1 MIYLAYDGSINGD
14 WIAGYAVTLAAHD
27 PLHRLTV
34 LHVATG
40 EFPLEEVR
48 AKIERIARRAEVAGV
63 AVETAL
69 PPFGGDVFR
78 DLIARIEGDG
88 GAPPGA
94 IVVCGARANPRAH
107 DSTRP
112 YWGARARAGGRG
124 YLAGT
129 VSERL
134 LGHRRFEVAAIRVV
148 QPGLLGAPRRFLFP
162 AAGDAQ
168 GLRAGMDLLAR
179 FAPAVDRVHLLH
191 VVMVKRIA
199 FRRLSE
205 TAAAKL
211 RAKGWRYLETVE
223 AELNARAGVGAERIG
238 ADAVVS
244 DDWAHETI
252 IAASRHKSQLIL
264 LEASRRH
271 LAGGLF
277 HGDPVEVVLREAPC
291 DVAVYR
297 GGDG

>member
-27 PLHRLTV
+27 PVHRLTV

-40 EFPLEEVR
+40 EFPIEEVR
-48 AKIERIARRAEVAGV
+48 AKIERIARRAAVAGV
-63 AVETAL
+63 AVEAAL
-69 PPFGGDVFR
+69 LSFGGDVFH

-94 IVVCGARANPRAH
+94 IVVCGARL
-107 DSTRP
+107 
-112 YWGARARAGGRG
+112 RAGGRG

-134 LGHRRFEVAAIRVV
+134 LRHRRFEVAAIRVV

-162 AAGDAQ
+162 AAGDAH

-223 AELNARAGVGAERIG
+223 AEVIARTGVGAERIG

>member
-88 GAPPGA
+88 GVSPGA
-94 IVVCGARANPRAH
+94 IVVCGARL
-107 DSTRP
+107 
-112 YWGARARAGGRG
+112 RAGGRG

-162 AAGDAQ
+162 AAGGAQ